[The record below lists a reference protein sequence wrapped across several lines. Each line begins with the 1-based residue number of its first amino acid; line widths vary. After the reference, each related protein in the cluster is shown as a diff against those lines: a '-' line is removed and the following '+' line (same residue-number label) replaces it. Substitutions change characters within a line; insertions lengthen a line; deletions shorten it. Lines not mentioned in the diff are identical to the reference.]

1 MNDQVKERIAE
12 LLNERFNDTQFY
24 LVNIKRPSPTRV
36 SVFIDHDERLKIE
49 DCAKVSR
56 YLEAYLDTELPLGE
70 KYTLEVS
77 SPGMF
82 KQMTLVRQY
91 KKRIGSSFELTL
103 KEGKSFKAKLIN
115 VDDNDFLIFEKAGSK
130 QKPEIEEIKTTLDNI
145 KKAKLK
151 FNFNK
156 KQKMKPT

>member
-1 MNDQVKERIAE
+1 MNDQVKERITE
-12 LLNERFNDTQFY
+12 LLNERFNGTQFY
-24 LVNIKRPSPTRV
+24 LVNIKRPSPTRI

-82 KQMTLVRQY
+82 NQMTLVRQY
-91 KKRIGSSFELTL
+91 
-103 KEGKSFKAKLIN
+103 
-115 VDDNDFLIFEKAGSK
+115 
-130 QKPEIEEIKTTLDNI
+130 EETHWVII
-145 KKAKLK
+145 
-151 FNFNK
+151 
-156 KQKMKPT
+156 

>member
-1 MNDQVKERIAE
+1 MNDQVKERITE
-12 LLNERFNDTQFY
+12 LLNKRFEETPFF
-24 LVNIKRPSPTRV
+24 LVNIKRPSPNRV

-49 DCAKVSR
+49 DCAKISR
-56 YLEAYLDTELPLGE
+56 FLEEYLDEELPLGE

-82 KQMTLVRQY
+82 NPMLLVRQY

-115 VDDNDFLIFEKAGSK
+115 VKHDDLIFEKQGTK
-130 QKPEIEEIKTTLDNI
+130 KNPETEEINIKLDDI

-156 KQKMKPT
+156 KQKMR

>member
-1 MNDQVKERIAE
+1 MNDQVNERITE
-12 LLNERFNDTQFY
+12 LLNTRFDGTPFF

-56 YLEAYLDTELPLGE
+56 FLEEYLDTELPLGE

-82 KQMTLVRQY
+82 NPMKLVRQY

-103 KEGKSFKAKLIN
+103 KEGKSFKAKLNRIE
-115 VDDNDFLIFEKAGSK
+115 DEQLIFEKSGTK
-130 QKPEIEEIKTTLDNI
+130 KNPKIEEITVSLDDI

-151 FNFNK
+151 FDFNK
-156 KQKMKPT
+156 KRKMKPQK

>member
-1 MNDQVKERIAE
+1 MNDQVNDRITE
-12 LLNERFNDTQFY
+12 LPNKRFDGTPFY
-24 LVNIKRPSPTRV
+24 LVNIKRPSPTRI

-56 YLEAYLDTELPLGE
+56 YLEEYLDSELPLGE

-82 KQMTLVRQY
+82 NPMKLVRQY

-103 KEGKSFKAKLIN
+103 KEGKSFKAKLKE
-115 VDDNDFLIFEKAGSK
+115 VEGDFLIFEKEGTK
-130 QKPEIEEIKTTLDNI
+130 KNPIKEEIKIELDDI

-151 FNFNK
+151 FDFNK
-156 KQKMKPT
+156 KQKMR